1 MKQITVNYFNKS
13 FQIPISSSLNEFKK
27 EIQNKLSI
35 TDEEMKKIKLIVKIE
50 NENMDCELND
60 SLYDDVIKNNNYVN
74 EIKIIHFDSE
84 KNKEIL
90 DLFSPTINSLILKCN
105 GLEKEIKNIT
115 KEFEDYKKDKGEKI
129 ELLYK
134 YFIENINLNR
144 NKKKYVK
151 SSSFNLFRNSIVNDN
166 NNSNQPNIPQNSNEQ
181 EIKDN
186 NTLNNFLKEKDENEQ
201 ADISIFNRDFL
212 ENIYNEAKQ
221 NEEKRVQEFNKKQSL
236 LSDFYNE
243 FLKDKKDEV
252 KPKEENPYVGFD
264 KKQSLLSE
272 FYNEFLQD
280 KKDEVKLNEENQYHG
295 LDKKQSLL
303 SEFYNEFLKD

>member
-134 YFIENINLNR
+134 YLIENINLNR
-144 NKKKYVK
+144 NKKKFVK

-166 NNSNQPNIPQNSNEQ
+166 NNSIQPNIPQNSNEQ

-186 NTLNNFLKEKDENEQ
+186 NTLNNFLKEKNENEQ

>member
-134 YFIENINLNR
+134 YLIENINLNR
-144 NKKKYVK
+144 NKKKFVK

-236 LSDFYNE
+236 LSEFYNE

-252 KPKEENPYVGFD
+252 KPNEENPYVGFN

-280 KKDEVKLNEENQYHG
+280 KKDEGKLNEENPSDG
-295 LDKKQSLL
+295 FDKKQSLL

>member
-50 NENMDCELND
+50 NENIDCELND

-186 NTLNNFLKEKDENEQ
+186 NTLNNFLKEKNENEQ

-252 KPKEENPYVGFD
+252 KPNEENPYVGFN

>member
-134 YFIENINLNR
+134 YLIENINLNR

-166 NNSNQPNIPQNSNEQ
+166 NNSIQPNIPQNSNEQ

-186 NTLNNFLKEKDENEQ
+186 NTLNNFLKEKNENEQ

>member
-50 NENMDCELND
+50 NENIDCELND

-90 DLFSPTINSLILKCN
+90 DFFSPTINSLILKCN

-134 YFIENINLNR
+134 YLIENINLNR

-186 NTLNNFLKEKDENEQ
+186 NTLNNFLKEKNENEQ

-252 KPKEENPYVGFD
+252 KPNEENPYVGFN

>member
-74 EIKIIHFDSE
+74 EIKITHFDSE

-90 DLFSPTINSLILKCN
+90 DLFCPTINSLILKCN
-105 GLEKEIKNIT
+105 SLEKEIKNIT

-144 NKKKYVK
+144 NKKK
-151 SSSFNLFRNSIVNDN
+151 IC
-166 NNSNQPNIPQNSNEQ
+166 
-181 EIKDN
+181 EIIK
-186 NTLNNFLKEKDENEQ
+186 F
-201 ADISIFNRDFL
+201 
-212 ENIYNEAKQ
+212 
-221 NEEKRVQEFNKKQSL
+221 
-236 LSDFYNE
+236 
-243 FLKDKKDEV
+243 
-252 KPKEENPYVGFD
+252 
-264 KKQSLLSE
+264 
-272 FYNEFLQD
+272 
-280 KKDEVKLNEENQYHG
+280 
-295 LDKKQSLL
+295 
-303 SEFYNEFLKD
+303 

>member
-35 TDEEMKKIKLIVKIE
+35 TDEEMKKIKIIVKIE

-134 YFIENINLNR
+134 YLIENINLNR
-144 NKKKYVK
+144 NKKKFVK

-252 KPKEENPYVGFD
+252 KPNEENPYVGFN

-280 KKDEVKLNEENQYHG
+280 KKDEGKLNEENPSDG
-295 LDKKQSLL
+295 FDKKQSLL

>member
-134 YFIENINLNR
+134 YLIENINLNR
-144 NKKKYVK
+144 NKKKFVK

-236 LSDFYNE
+236 LSEFYNE

-252 KPKEENPYVGFD
+252 KLNEENPYVGFN

-280 KKDEVKLNEENQYHG
+280 KKDEGKLNEENPSDG
-295 LDKKQSLL
+295 FDKKQSLL

>member
-50 NENMDCELND
+50 NENIDCELND

-90 DLFSPTINSLILKCN
+90 DFFSPTINSLILKCN

-186 NTLNNFLKEKDENEQ
+186 NTLNNFLKEKNENEQ

-272 FYNEFLQD
+272 FYNEFL
-280 KKDEVKLNEENQYHG
+280 KD
-295 LDKKQSLL
+295 
-303 SEFYNEFLKD
+303 

>member
-60 SLYDDVIKNNNYVN
+60 SLYDDVIKNNNYAN

-166 NNSNQPNIPQNSNEQ
+166 NNSIQPNIPQNSNEQ

-272 FYNEFLQD
+272 FYNEFL
-280 KKDEVKLNEENQYHG
+280 KD
-295 LDKKQSLL
+295 
-303 SEFYNEFLKD
+303 

>member
-60 SLYDDVIKNNNYVN
+60 SLYDDVIKNNNYAN

-144 NKKKYVK
+144 NKKKFVK

-186 NTLNNFLKEKDENEQ
+186 NTLNNFLKEKNENEQ

-236 LSDFYNE
+236 LSEFYNE

-252 KPKEENPYVGFD
+252 KPNEENPYVGFN

-280 KKDEVKLNEENQYHG
+280 KKDEGKLNEENPSDG
-295 LDKKQSLL
+295 FDKKQSLL

>member
-60 SLYDDVIKNNNYVN
+60 SLYDDVIKNNNYAN

-134 YFIENINLNR
+134 YLIENINLNR
-144 NKKKYVK
+144 NKKKFVK

-166 NNSNQPNIPQNSNEQ
+166 NNSIQPNIPQNSNEQ

-186 NTLNNFLKEKDENEQ
+186 NTLNNFLKEKNENEQ

>member
-129 ELLYK
+129 EILYK
-134 YFIENINLNR
+134 YLIENINLNR
-144 NKKKYVK
+144 NKKKFVK

-252 KPKEENPYVGFD
+252 KPNEENPYVGFN

-280 KKDEVKLNEENQYHG
+280 KKDEGKLNEENPSDG
-295 LDKKQSLL
+295 FDKKQSLL

>member
-186 NTLNNFLKEKDENEQ
+186 NTLNNFLKEKNENEQ